1 MLRVVFTTED
11 LARVRVAREPDALW
25 EIANS
30 VQTLQRR
37 DGRAVFGPWR
47 NAVRPRLGPES
58 RILASLLPSCGYSP
72 DFLTPGGDAAE
83 PVAPDAVVET
93 VLRTPRRTLAADLER
108 FAAEHGRVPRW
119 AGTLATPAPAP
130 EHGGCAEPLRLLGE
144 SVRGYYEAAVAP
156 YWPRVHAHVDADRN
170 LRLHA
175 LLDGGTEGLLASLG
189 PHFRWVPPVL
199 EVAYPVD
206 QELRLE
212 GRGLLLQPSY
222 FCWPAPVS
230 LADPERPPVLVYP
243 VSHEGTETGQP
254 AGGDGLGEL
263 LGRTRAALL
272 RATGCGS
279 STTELARLLE
289 VTGPAVSQHTAV
301 LRESGLLVTV
311 RKGGRS
317 FHSVTAE
324 GRALLH
330 AADLRR

>member
-1 MLRVVFTTED
+1 MLRVVFTAED
-11 LARVRVAREPDALW
+11 LARLRVAREPDALW
-25 EIANS
+25 EITNS

-37 DGRAVFGPWR
+37 DGRAVFGTWR
-47 NAVRPRLGPES
+47 HAVRPRLGPES
-58 RILASLLPSCGYSP
+58 RLLASLLPPCGYSP
-72 DFLTPGGDAAE
+72 DFLTPGTREPAALDAA
-83 PVAPDAVVET
+83 VDT
-93 VLRTPRRTLAADLER
+93 MLSTPRRTLAADLER

-119 AGTLATPAPAP
+119 AGALADA
-130 EHGGCAEPLRLLGE
+130 GGRSGAEPLRRLGGA
-144 SVRGYYEAAVAP
+144 VRAYYDTAVAP
-156 YWPRVHAHVDADRN
+156 YWSRVHAHVDADRN

-175 LLDGGTEGLLASLG
+175 LLDGGAEGLLASLG
-189 PHFRWVPPVL
+189 PHFRWRPPVL

-243 VSHEGTETGQP
+243 VSHERGDGGPPT
-254 AGGDGLGEL
+254 GDGLGEL

-279 STTELARLLE
+279 STTELARLLD

-301 LRESGLLVTV
+301 LRENGLLVTV

-317 FHSVTAE
+317 FHSVTAQ
-324 GRALLH
+324 GRALIH
-330 AADLRR
+330 AAEHGSLQ